1 MKLATYDMGLGSVQR
16 GNNRNNAYEV
26 YAQYWADLT
35 DRKGDYGVSV
45 LNDCKYGWDK
55 PDDHTLRL
63 TLLHAPETKVVF
75 AYQNRQDMGYHTFTY
90 SLLGHRGGFREAGTV
105 LKAEILNQ
113 RMKAF
118 PLTGM
123 PGP

>member
-1 MKLATYDMGLGSVQR
+1 MPNMGR
-16 GNNRNNAYEV
+16 P
-26 YAQYWADLT
+26 D

-75 AYQNRQDMGYHTFTY
+75 AYQNR
-90 SLLGHRGGFREAGTV
+90 R
-105 LKAEILNQ
+105 
-113 RMKAF
+113 
-118 PLTGM
+118 
-123 PGP
+123 